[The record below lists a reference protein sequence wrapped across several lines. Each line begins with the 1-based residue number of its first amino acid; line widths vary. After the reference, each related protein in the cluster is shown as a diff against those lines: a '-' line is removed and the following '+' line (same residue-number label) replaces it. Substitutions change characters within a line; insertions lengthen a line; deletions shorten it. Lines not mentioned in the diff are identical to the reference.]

1 MLSQPGPHQINS
13 CEDLGRGGFILMG
26 LHKDGDNR
34 PVICPAEATEAFIVV
49 SGNQYISLFSSFLI
63 Q

>member
-26 LHKDGDNR
+26 LDRDGENR

-49 SGNQYISLFSSFLI
+49 SGNPYI
-63 Q
+63 